1 MPDTGA
7 AGLAPTVARLN
18 EADATAWGRA
28 ARRGDFEEAWRCSD
42 RIRAR
47 TANRGDPSVPR
58 HLQQIWDGT
67 PLEGRRVLVR
77 CYHGLG
83 DTIQCARYLPA
94 LRAIARD
101 VIVWAQP
108 RVVPLVRTVS
118 DGLAV
123 LPLHDGAP
131 DVDYDVDIE
140 IMELAYAFR
149 TTLQT
154 IPATVPYL
162 HVPGIAGDDA
172 GRVGACTIGI
182 AWRAGGWNP
191 ERSIDFTLLTPWFD
205 DIGLDVRWRSLQF
218 DGRDGERHPR
228 LQAFEEKNLFDTAAR
243 MRAMALVISID
254 SMPAHLAGA
263 LGVPVWT
270 LLPHDAD
277 WRWLERRADSPWYPT
292 MRLFRQARQG
302 DWEGVLGEVH
312 QVLGKALNHQPHH
325 GHRGHPP
332 CFTSR
337 GIRISGQE

>member
-1 MPDTGA
+1 MRDTEA
-7 AGLAPTVARLN
+7 AGVVPDAARLD
-18 EADATAWGRA
+18 EADAAAWVRA
-28 ARRGDFEEAWRCSD
+28 ARTGDFEAAWKCSD
-42 RIRAR
+42 RIRGR
-47 TANRGDPSVPR
+47 TTNRGDASLPR

-83 DTIQCARYLPA
+83 DTIQFARYLPM
-94 LRAIARD
+94 LRLVARD

-108 RVVPLVRTVS
+108 RLVPLLRTVS

-123 LPLHDGAP
+123 RPLHDGAP
-131 DVDYDVDIE
+131 DADYDVDIE

-149 TTLQT
+149 TTLGT
-154 IPATVPYL
+154 IPAKVPYL
-162 HVPGIAGDDA
+162 HVPHDEDGDGDA
-172 GRVGACTIGI
+172 PGRRGDHGVDRSCPVGI

-191 ERSIDFTLLTPWFD
+191 DRSIDFTLLTPWFD
-205 DIGLDVRWRSLQF
+205 DIGLGVRWHSLQF
-218 DGRDGERHPR
+218 DGHGGERHPR
-228 LQAFEEKNLFDTAAR
+228 LRVFEEKDLRDTAAR
-243 MRAMALVISID
+243 MRTMALVISID

-277 WRWLERRADSPWYPT
+277 WRWLEQRADSPWYPT

-302 DWEGVLGEVH
+302 DWGGVLGEVH
-312 QVLGKALNHQPHH
+312 QMLGEATNQPHH

-332 CFTSR
+332 CFL
-337 GIRISGQE
+337 